1 MTNKLCKIIFLL
13 LAACCLFF
21 PNETFAE
28 EKIIEAVG
36 EYVVGDGSDESPK
49 VAKERARQDAL
60 RIALDKAGVYVESF
74 SEMKNFRLT
83 KDEIKIIAG
92 EVISVTNETYD
103 VEILP
108 NEVIRY
114 TATIQAVVDT
124 DVIAAKINRLESD
137 GKNFSD
143 ESDRLREENE
153 KIKAELDAE
162 KSSDDAEKF
171 LIAGNDAFKAGDYP
185 TAINFF
191 DKAIALQEDY
201 TDAWFSRAKAHEAAK
216 NFQAALNDY
225 TRLIDLTEES
235 ADAFYLRGAL
245 YAKIGDRDNALK
257 DFDRALKK
265 SPNDKRTIRAREK
278 LLADGK

>member
-1 MTNKLCKIIFLL
+1 MTNKLCKIIFLII
-13 LAACCLFF
+13 AACCIFF

-49 VAKERARQDAL
+49 VAKARARQEAL

-83 KDEIKIIAG
+83 KDEIKFIAG
-92 EVISVTNETYD
+92 EVISVTNEQYS

-114 TATIQAVVDT
+114 TATVQAVVDT

-143 ESDRLREENE
+143 ESARLREDNE
-153 KIKAELDAE
+153 KLKAELDTGNF
-162 KSSDDAEKF
+162 SDDAEKF
-171 LIAGNDAFKAGDYP
+171 LIAGNEAFKAGDYS

-191 DKAIALQEDY
+191 DKAIALQDNY
-201 TDAWFSRAKAHEAAK
+201 TDAWFSRAKAHESAG
-216 NFQAALNDY
+216 NFQAALRDY
-225 TRLIDLTEES
+225 TRLIELTEQS
-235 ADAFYLRGAL
+235 ADAFYLRGTL

-278 LLADGK
+278 LIADNK